1 MGVIRR
7 DRSIQAHGTSLLR
20 PETRYARSG
29 DLHIAYQ
36 VFGSG
41 ELDVVLV
48 PGYVTHVELVWES
61 EPFARALERL
71 ASFARV
77 ITFDRRGSGLSD
89 PVADAPTLEERMDDV
104 RAVMDAAGSERAALV
119 GISEGVPMS
128 ILFAATY
135 PDRVQSLV
143 CCGGMARSTEDVD
156 YPWAAPAE
164 ALIESGRE
172 LLIPHWGEG
181 AIIEVAAPSQADNAE
196 ARAFFARMER
206 ASASPGM
213 VASLA
218 QMFLD
223 IDVRDVVPNVHV
235 PTLILHRRHDR
246 LVNVRNGRWLAEH
259 MSNAR
264 LVELPGD
271 DHILWYEDPE
281 LTLTEM
287 QEFLTGT
294 HYTPEPDRILAT
306 VVFTDI
312 VDSTRTA
319 AEFGDRRWR
328 DLLER
333 HQRTVRAGLDRFRGH
348 EVKSIGDGFLATFDG
363 PARAIR
369 CAQSIL
375 DSSEQLGIHVRA
387 GVHTGECEVMGED
400 IGGIAVHIAARVSA
414 LAGPNE
420 VLVSRTVK
428 DLVAG
433 SGIEFSDRG
442 AHVLKGVPDTW
453 QLYAAAELR

>member
-1 MGVIRR
+1 MRR
-7 DRSIQAHGTSLLR
+7 DGSIQAQGTSLHR
-20 PETRYARSG
+20 PETRYARNG

-36 VFGSG
+36 VFGEG

-48 PGYVTHVELVWES
+48 NGFVTQVELVWEH
-61 EPFARALERL
+61 EPFAKALERV

-77 ITFDRRGSGLSD
+77 INFDRRGSGLSD
-89 PVADAPTLEERMDDV
+89 PVAEAPTLEQRMDDV

-119 GISEGVPMS
+119 GISEGVSMS
-128 ILFAATY
+128 LLFAATY
-135 PDRVQSLV
+135 PDRVQALV

-164 ALIESGRE
+164 ALLESGVE
-172 LLIPHWGEG
+172 FVLPHWGEG
-181 AIIEVAAPSQADNAE
+181 AMIDLAAPSQVDNPE
-196 ARAFFARMER
+196 SRAFFARMER

-213 VASLA
+213 LGSLA
-218 QMFLD
+218 QMFID
-223 IDVRDVVPNVHV
+223 IDVRDVVPSVHA

-259 MSNAR
+259 LPNAR
-264 LVELPGD
+264 LVEIPGD
-271 DHILWYEDPE
+271 DHIFWYESPE
-281 LTLTEM
+281 LALGEM

-294 HYTPEPDRILAT
+294 HYTPDPERKLAT

-319 AEFGDRRWR
+319 TEFGDRRWR
-328 DLLER
+328 EVLER
-333 HQRTVRAGLDRFRGH
+333 HQGTVRAALGSFNGR
-348 EVKSIGDGFLATFDG
+348 EVKTIGDGFLATFDG
-363 PARAIR
+363 PARAIH
-369 CAQSIL
+369 CARAIL
-375 DSSEQLGIHVRA
+375 DSSEDLGIRVRA
-387 GVHTGECEVMGED
+387 GVHTGECEVMGDD

-442 AHVLKGVPDTW
+442 THTLKGVADTW
-453 QLYAAAELR
+453 QLYAAAE

>member
-1 MGVIRR
+1 M
-7 DRSIQAHGTSLLR
+7 QASGTSLIR

-29 DLHIAYQ
+29 DVHIAYQ
-36 VFGSG
+36 VFGEG

-48 PGYVTHVELVWES
+48 NGFVTHVELVWENDM
-61 EPFARALERL
+61 FARALEGL

-89 PVADAPTLEERMDDV
+89 PVAEAPGLEQRMDDV
-104 RAVMDAAGSERAALV
+104 RAVMDAAGSERAALI

-135 PDRVQSLV
+135 PDRVQALV
-143 CCGGMARSTEDVD
+143 CCGGLARSTQDVD

-164 ALIESGRE
+164 ALLESGLE
-172 LLIPHWGEG
+172 FVIPHWGEG
-181 AIIEVAAPSQADNAE
+181 AMIDLAAPSQADNPE
-196 ARAFFARMER
+196 SRAFFARMER

-213 VASLA
+213 LVALA
-218 QMFLD
+218 QMFLEL
-223 IDVRDVVPNVHV
+223 DVRDVVPTVHA

-246 LVNVRNGRWLAEH
+246 LVNVRHSRWLAEH
-259 MSNAR
+259 MPNAR
-264 LVELPGD
+264 LVEIPGD
-271 DHILWYEDPE
+271 DHILWTQHPE
-281 LTLTEM
+281 VAFAEI

-294 HYTPEPDRILAT
+294 RYAPEPERILAT

-319 AEFGDRRWR
+319 AELGDRRWR
-328 DLLER
+328 EALER
-333 HQRTVRAGLDRFRGH
+333 HQRTVRSALDRFDGH
-348 EVKSIGDGFLATFDG
+348 EVKTIGDGFLATFDG

-369 CAQSIL
+369 CAQAIL
-375 DSSEQLGIHVRA
+375 DSSEELGVHVRA

-400 IGGIAVHIAARVSA
+400 IGGIAVHIAARVSS

-433 SGIEFSDRG
+433 SGIEFSERG
-442 AHVLKGVPDTW
+442 AHTLKGVPDTW
-453 QLYAAAELR
+453 QLYAATA

>member
-1 MGVIRR
+1 LGGVRR
-7 DRSIQAHGTSLLR
+7 DGSIQAQVTSLLR

-36 VFGSG
+36 VFGEG
-41 ELDVVLV
+41 EIDVVLV
-48 PGYVTHVELVWES
+48 NGFVTQVELVWEH

-77 ITFDRRGSGLSD
+77 INFDRRGSGLSD
-89 PVADAPTLEERMDDV
+89 PVAEAPTLEQRMDDV

-135 PDRVQSLV
+135 PDRVQALV

-164 ALIESGRE
+164 ALLESGLE
-172 LLIPHWGEG
+172 FVIPHWGEG
-181 AIIEVAAPSQADNAE
+181 AIIDLAAPSQADNPE
-196 ARAFFARMER
+196 TRAFFARMER

-213 VASLA
+213 LASLA

-223 IDVRDVVPNVHV
+223 IDVRDVVPSVHA

-259 MSNAR
+259 LPNAR
-264 LVELPGD
+264 LVEIPGD

-281 LTLTEM
+281 LALGEV

-294 HYTPEPDRILAT
+294 HYTPEPERTLAT

-328 DLLER
+328 EVLER
-333 HQRTVRAGLDRFRGH
+333 HQETVRAALGRFGGR

-369 CAQSIL
+369 CARAIL
-375 DSSEQLGIHVRA
+375 DSSEELGIRVRA
-387 GVHTGECEVMGED
+387 GVHTGECEVMGDD
-400 IGGIAVHIAARVSA
+400 IGGIAVHIAARVST
-414 LAGPNE
+414 LAGPSE

-433 SGIEFSDRG
+433 SGIEFFDRG
-442 AHVLKGVPDTW
+442 AHTLKGVPDTW
-453 QLYAAAELR
+453 QLYAAAE